1 MKTVLVV
8 DDSRALR
15 LAVRRI
21 LESLAFSV
29 AEAADGRQAL
39 EYVSTRGCPDGVLL
53 DIDMPEMDGL
63 ACLRALKSNAATK
76 GMPVVMCTTHGEV
89 SKIAEALGSGAD
101 EYIMKPFDEGILRG
115 KLEQVQLL

>member
-8 DDSRALR
+8 DDSRAIR

-53 DIDMPEMDGL
+53 DIDMPEMDGIT
-63 ACLRALKSNAATK
+63 CLRALKSSEATMR
-76 GMPVVMCTTHGEV
+76 MPVVMCSTHSEM

>member
-8 DDSRALR
+8 DDSRAIR

-63 ACLRALKSNAATK
+63 TCLRALKSSAAMK
-76 GMPVVMCTTHGEV
+76 GVPVVMCTTHSEV
-89 SKIAEALGSGAD
+89 SKITEALGSGAD

-115 KLEQVQLL
+115 KLEQVHLL

>member
-8 DDSRALR
+8 DDSRAIR
-15 LAVRRI
+15 LAVRRM

-39 EYVSTRGCPDGVLL
+39 EYVTSRGCPDGVLL

-63 ACLRALKSNAATK
+63 TCLRALKSSATTR

-89 SKIAEALGSGAD
+89 SKITEALGSGAD

-115 KLEQVQLL
+115 KLEQVRLL